1 MGKLRDKLNR
11 VNAPRPTALPDGSGS
26 ASAEPCA
33 EESPSRAVREEL
45 GPDDGELRSDVPTRR
60 FAMSSS
66 VIDSDDSEESLATE
80 DIPRFRAALESSPT
94 SSREQSSA
102 TTKPTRRDALD
113 PHRRGSDAPP
123 SVFRSRDFEKW
134 RKRRK
139 EPHLD
144 ARRESEPRP
153 APEPEPLLLER
164 TEGPATTGEDYLRA
178 AYIEESRSRHE
189 QAARL
194 LERALEGPLSAD
206 TRWTVT
212 RRLAELYVDRGSDEE
227 ALPLLRELCEGR
239 HGDPYPLVVLAA
251 LIAESEPDT
260 AAELRGR
267 AKEIAPWLD

>member
-26 ASAEPCA
+26 ASAEPRA
-33 EESPSRAVREEL
+33 EEPPSRAVRQEL
-45 GPDDGELRSDVPTRR
+45 GSDERELRSDVSNRSFTMP
-60 FAMSSS
+60 SS
-66 VIDSDDSEESLATE
+66 VIDSDDSEESPATE
-80 DIPRFRAALESSPT
+80 DIPRFRAALESSPS
-94 SSREQSSA
+94 SSRAQSSA

-113 PHRRGSDAPP
+113 LHRRGSDAPP

-139 EPHLD
+139 EPHLE
-144 ARRESEPRP
+144 ARRESAPSGV
-153 APEPEPLLLER
+153 PEPEPLLLER
-164 TEGPATTGEDYLRA
+164 TEGPPITGDGYLRA
-178 AYIEESRSRHE
+178 AYIEESRNRLEEAVS
-189 QAARL
+189 L

-206 TRWTVT
+206 TRWTVV